1 MSQGPSNS
9 PNQPTPPDRGQADES
24 NTPKDFLACLQ
35 RSKILSKQQLIDSL
49 TKLKNQQPALKRTAK
64 DVANFFIAQGHIT
77 EWQSKKLLRGRY
89 KGFFLDKYQLL
100 DHLGTGGMST
110 VYLAEHSLTGQKRA
124 IKVLPRDK
132 ISERSYLSRFYR
144 EARSVAALNHPN
156 IVRIYD
162 VANEDQTHYMV
173 MEYAQGMDLFDLVT
187 KKGKIEFDLARDC
200 IRQAALG
207 LSHAHQNNFVHR
219 DIKPAN
225 LLLNLNKQLKILDL
239 GLALLRTDTNQFG
252 LSVRHNEQMMGTADY
267 LAPEQAVN
275 SHEVDH
281 RADIY
286 SLGCTLYYLLTAQP
300 PFPEGSLAQRI
311 SAHQTKKPQPITE
324 LRPDCPDELVSICN
338 KMIRKNPDDRFQSCE
353 ELIAALDG
361 EFVPIPPTDKAK
373 STDTEEQSKPSP
385 PEDSKQKKMKSMLPM
400 FVSLGG
406 LVLFVFTLAVLLIIR
421 SWTPSSKNGTAAS
434 TQSTDNTS
442 SISKPQTAVSQP
454 APAPRKPSTNQAATN
469 QSKPAPP
476 PKNKTSIKSG
486 DNQKSTSSHVLD
498 FEDSSRFPSR
508 RDEWDIKIGNN
519 IIGTLRNRGKAKVTD
534 APAVAA
540 GNIQGK
546 CLLLVGDSTKVE
558 FRPLD
563 RETQIRS
570 VQFDAIRQSNGASFG
585 FSLEAKS
592 KNPYD
597 KWRMLYLAKEDLN
610 KKQPVQIVIEPDIFN
625 TIDAWKFRFRVGGVA
640 AEGVF
645 IDNLKIELR

>member
-35 RSKILSKQQLIDSL
+35 RSKILSKQQLNDSL

-225 LLLNLNKQLKILDL
+225 LLLNQNKQLKILDL

-286 SLGCTLYYLLTAQP
+286 SLGCTFYYLLTAQP
-300 PFPEGSLAQRI
+300 PFPDGSLAQRI
-311 SAHQTKKPQPITE
+311 AAHQSKEAQAITD
-324 LRPDCPDELVSICN
+324 LRPDCPNELVSICSN
-338 KMIRKNPDDRFQSCE
+338 MMRKDPDDRFQSCD
-353 ELIAALDG
+353 ELVAALDG
-361 EFVPIPPTDKAK
+361 NFVAISPTKTVKPAATNK
-373 STDTEEQSKPSP
+373 QSTQKKQSP
-385 PEDSKQKKMKSMLPM
+385 PASLKRKKTKSIMPM
-400 FVSLGG
+400 FVALGG
-406 LVLFVFTLAVLLIIR
+406 LVLFVATLVFLVATR
-421 SWTPSSKNGTAAS
+421 SGTTGSGALTQVAS
-434 TQSTDNTS
+434 ATAMPQDDNN
-442 SISKPQTAVSQP
+442 SITSKPQISK
-454 APAPRKPSTNQAATN
+454 RKPEPVSPELTTTAADNKLPTNTN
-469 QSKPAPP
+469 V
-476 PKNKTSIKSG
+476 I
-486 DNQKSTSSHVLD
+486 D
-498 FEDSSRFPSR
+498 FEDYKRYPSR
-508 RDEWDIKIGNN
+508 RDTWDIKIGNS
-519 IIGTLRNRGKAKVTD
+519 IIGTIRNGDKAKVID
-534 APAVAA
+534 APDVAT

-546 CLLLVGDSTKVE
+546 CLLLKGNSRNVE
-558 FRPLD
+558 FRPID
-563 RETQIRS
+563 RETRIRS
-570 VQFDAIRQSNGASFG
+570 VQFDAIRQSNGAPFG
-585 FSLEAKS
+585 FEIEAKS
-592 KNPYD
+592 NARSE
-597 KWRMLYLAKEDLN
+597 KWQPLYVAKEDLN
-610 KKQPVQIVIEPDIFN
+610 ENQPIQIVIEPGIFN
-625 TIDAWKFRFRVGGVA
+625 TIDARKFRFRVEGKTS
-640 AEGVF
+640 EGVF